1 MELIKQTLIK
11 KKEVYLQ
18 DFDMVMSK
26 LNEVQENPLI
36 ILTELYDVVRH
47 SEIDTYTIFTTEWQN
62 NVCIPLLQTL
72 DIFKGFTLTSKSCF
86 VFTVYDAKQEF
97 SICTFDIRSK
107 CYFGEMRE
115 PVNYN
120 KLHKEVSVSK
130 ETLNCANEYINK
142 PSLINKYRL
151 LKSDFKSKKLLRII
165 KNCLLIDKTS
175 MIKACKA
182 LQFRERTKDGL
193 FETQE
198 AEYMVALE
206 RYEENKDRVN
216 QLYEW
221 LKNLGYYKA

>member
-11 KKEVYLQ
+11 KKETYLQ

-47 SEIDTYTIFTTEWQN
+47 SEIDVYTIFTTEWQN

-86 VFTVYDAKQEF
+86 VFTVYAAKQEF
-97 SICTFDIRSK
+97 SICTFDIGSK
-107 CYFGEMRE
+107 LY
-115 PVNYN
+115 
-120 KLHKEVSVSK
+120 KEVSVSK

-151 LKSDFKSKKLLRII
+151 LKSDFKSRKLLRII

-221 LKNLGYYKA
+221 LKNLGYCKAQEFYVK